1 MVKFTTNKFMKKFVL
16 RNIKFCLF
24 AICLAVVVLFTAAY
38 SKTKPMGYHNDA
50 ELLQYR
56 SMLAGDLPIGVNSLF
71 IGSGKCAGCHGID
84 PENLANVT
92 SEGENVSPAENWRG
106 TMMANSSKDP
116 LWRAKVAH
124 EVSVNPEH
132 ESALVN
138 KCTSCHAPQGKYAA
152 LHDGIENFTMAM
164 IDQDSVANDGVACG
178 ACHSQQIET
187 IGLNFSG
194 ELFYNADTVWGP
206 VFNIPQG
213 DFPMFG
219 SAMQSFVGRTPV
231 PHEKFSKSESCAGC
245 HTLLTNTVTLEGELT
260 GTQFIEQATYHEW
273 LNSTY
278 NAQNNYEG
286 ECQGCH
292 MPRMSEPIIVASGYK
307 FLPPREPYGQHWL
320 VGGNTFML
328 NLLKNNIETLG
339 LTANEDHFNTVIDR
353 TMNQLQNQTAT
364 LEISEG
370 EIDGDTARYTVKL
383 TNEAGHKFP
392 SGYPSRIAFVEF
404 VMTDA
409 EGTEIFHSG
418 KINPNFE
425 IEGQDA
431 SWEPHYDLI
440 TEDDQVQIYE
450 MVMGDVNGNL
460 TTVLE
465 RADQM
470 LKDNRLVPLGFSTA
484 HAAYDS
490 TMIIGNAA
498 NDPNFNYVNGVEG
511 SGTDEIHYHIPVNG
525 IDGEVQV
532 MARLWYQSVPP
543 KYTTEMFGVD
553 DPTINLFEDMYYL
566 EGAYPVEVASD
577 ETTSTLTNI
586 GVINGFFRI
595 SPNPTTTGQIQID
608 AGADMIREIRIHSI
622 DGKLLDERKGNGNR
636 IVIHLPETPGTY
648 LLDVTTSRGRRI
660 EKVLRK

>member
-1 MVKFTTNKFMKKFVL
+1 MWKFEPRNTKFLV
-16 RNIKFCLF
+16 ISAC
-24 AICLAVVVLFTAAY
+24 AGIVIVFTAAY
-38 SKTKPMGYHNDA
+38 SKTKPIGYHNDA
-50 ELLQYR
+50 ELLEFR
-56 SMLAGDLPIGVNSLF
+56 SMLAGDLPTGVNSLF
-71 IGSGKCAGCHGID
+71 IGSGKCGGCHGID
-84 PENLANVT
+84 PFGIANVT
-92 SEGENVSPAENWRG
+92 DEGENVSAAENWRG

-152 LHDGIENFTMAM
+152 LHDGIEDFTMAM
-164 IDQDSVANDGVACG
+164 IDEDSVANDGVACG
-178 ACHSQQIET
+178 ACHSQQIESA
-187 IGLNFSG
+187 GFNFSG

-206 VFNIPQG
+206 VFNIQPG
-213 DFPMFG
+213 DFPMFS

-231 PHEKFSKSESCAGC
+231 PHEKFSKSETCAGC
-245 HTLLTNTVTLEGELT
+245 HTLLTNTVNLDGELT

-273 LNSTY
+273 LNSSY
-278 NAQNNYEG
+278 NAQDNYEG

-292 MPRMSEPIIVASGYK
+292 MPRTSEPIVVASGYA
-307 FLPPREPYGQHWL
+307 FLEDYPREPYGQHWL

-328 NLLKNNIETLG
+328 GLLKNNIETLG

-353 TMNQLQNQTAT
+353 TTNQLQNYTAT

-404 VMTDA
+404 VMTDSDGN
-409 EGTEIFHSG
+409 ELFHSG
-418 KINPNFE
+418 KITPNFE
-425 IEGQDA
+425 IEGQD
-431 SWEPHYDLI
+431 SNWEPHYDLI

-465 RADQM
+465 RADQT
-470 LKDNRLVPLGFSTA
+470 LKDNRLVPLGFSTE

-490 TMIIGNAA
+490 TLIVGNAA
-498 NDPNFNYVNGVEG
+498 NDPNFNHLNGVEG
-511 SGTDEIHYHIPVNG
+511 SGTDEIRYHIPVSG
-525 IDGEVQV
+525 IDGEVHV
-532 MARLWYQSVPP
+532 TAKLWYQTVPP
-543 KYTTEMFGVD
+543 KWTNELFSVD
-553 DPTINLFEDMYYL
+553 HPTINLFEEMYYE
-566 EGAYPVEVASD
+566 EGADPVQIALD
-577 ETTSTLTNI
+577 ETNSILTHTGI
-586 GVINGFFRI
+586 IEGYFKV

-608 AGADMIREIRIHSI
+608 AGVDVIQEIRVHSM
-622 DGKLLDERKGNGNR
+622 DGKLIESRRANGNR
-636 IVIHLPETPGTY
+636 IVIQLPNTPGTY
-648 LLDVTTSRGRRI
+648 LLDVTTNRGRRI